1 MDTTLVLTQG
11 YVPHRIV
18 SWQKAV
24 TMLFDDKVEV
34 VQAYDD
40 QLIRSPS
47 LTIEMPAVVRL
58 LKGVRQR
65 QKGVKF
71 SRSNV
76 LARDAWQCQYCGDKA
91 PLKELTFDHVIP
103 RAQGGRTFWENIVTA
118 CIRCNEKKGAR
129 TPAEA
134 RMTLRQ
140 KPHRPRELPLLH
152 LHLQLGW
159 RVPDAWKSWVW
170 TENESNR
177 IAS

>member
-18 SWQKAV
+18 TWQKAV
-24 TMLFDDKVEV
+24 TLLFDDKVEV
-34 VQAYDD
+34 VQSYDD
-40 QLIRSPS
+40 RPIRSPS
-47 LTIEMPAVVRL
+47 LTIPMPAVVRL
-58 LKGVRQR
+58 LQNVRVRQR
-65 QKGVKF
+65 GVKF

-76 LARDAWQCQYCGDKA
+76 LARDGWQCQYCGDKA

-118 CIRCNEKKGAR
+118 CVRCNERKGAR

-134 RMTLRQ
+134 RMPLRK
-140 KPHRPRELPLLH
+140 KPHRPPALPLLH
-152 LHLQLGW
+152 LHVQLGM

-170 TENESNR
+170 SETDGAR
-177 IAS
+177 AH

>member
-18 SWQKAV
+18 SWQRAV

-58 LKGVRQR
+58 LGGVRHR

-71 SRSNV
+71 SRNNV
-76 LARDAWQCQYCGDKA
+76 LARDGWQCQYCGRRA
-91 PLKELTFDHVIP
+91 PPEELTFDHVVP
-103 RAQGGRTFWENIVTA
+103 RAQGGRTYWENIVTA
-118 CIRCNEKKGAR
+118 CLACNGQKGAR
-129 TPAEA
+129 TPTEA
-134 RMTLRQ
+134 RMALRQ
-140 KPHRPRELPLLH
+140 RPHRPRDLPLLH
-152 LHLQLGW
+152 LHVRLGW
-159 RVPDAWKSWVW
+159 RVPDAWKSWI
-170 TENESNR
+170 SDGR
-177 IAS
+177 